1 MLAECEVKKILKIG
15 DKVYSQSLKHP
26 VPLNLEGFPQRE
38 KFLLDHADGVVGRFF
53 SHEVIRGI
61 EDVERERK
69 RLNAIVADNGVDY
82 IMVDNPLSALIID
95 RDTSIPILF
104 DCIDWYDEVYLK
116 EFGLD
121 KRYYLLRYGLL
132 DLLER
137 ASKVTAQSPVILEAM
152 KLWGLKTPHTMVLPN
167 GYDSRI
173 FFPFDDKKREEVK
186 RSIAEKHKIS
196 LEGKMVI
203 VYTGRLSAWYDSIKI
218 IAQAIESDQVL
229 FIVGEGPLLDEIPLR
244 ENVIKVGAVEYLKV
258 PEYSNIADVV
268 VFPVESDCSPI
279 VVSEYLA
286 LGKPIVMPRGRMEWL
301 LKDGETGAMVDNN
314 IYAWRLGFRRA
325 FANRE
330 SIKAKNFELAESLSW
345 QRLGESFASFVLN

>member
-1 MLAECEVKKILKIG
+1 MKKILKIG

-38 KFLLDHADGVVGRFF
+38 KFLLDNTEGVLGRFF
-53 SHEVIRGI
+53 SHEVIRDA
-61 EDVERERK
+61 EDIAKERK
-69 RLNAIVADNGVDY
+69 RLSAILADNGVDY
-82 IMVDNPLSALIID
+82 IMVDNPLSALIIE
-95 RDTSIPILF
+95 RDVNIPILF

-137 ASKVTAQSPVILEAM
+137 ASKVVAQSPVILDAM
-152 KLWGLKTPHTMVLPN
+152 KLWGLKAKDTLVLPN
-167 GYDSRI
+167 GYDSKI
-173 FFPFDDKKREEVK
+173 FFPYDDKKREELK
-186 RSIAEKHKIS
+186 LSIASRHDVDIQ
-196 LEGKMVI
+196 GKTII

-218 IAQAIESDQVL
+218 IAQAIEDDQIL
-229 FIVGEGPLLDEIPLR
+229 FIVGEGPLLDEIPTR
-244 ENVIKVGAVEYLKV
+244 KNVIKVGAVEYLKV
-258 PEYSNIADVV
+258 PEYTNIADVV

-301 LKDGETGAMVDNN
+301 LRDGETGAMVDNN
-314 IYAWRLGFRRA
+314 IYAWRMGLRSA
-325 FANRE
+325 FENRNA
-330 SIKAKNFELAESLSW
+330 IKAKNIELASSLSW
-345 QRLGESFASFVLN
+345 QKLGEKFASFILN